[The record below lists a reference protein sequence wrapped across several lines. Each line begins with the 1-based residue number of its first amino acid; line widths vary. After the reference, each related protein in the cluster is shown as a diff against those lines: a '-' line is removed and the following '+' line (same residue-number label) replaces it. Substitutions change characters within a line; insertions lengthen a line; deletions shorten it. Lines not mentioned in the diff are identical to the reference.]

1 MLIDVRKGAMHGERL
16 TRVHLECLGSEE
28 LLHAKVGVPLKPTGI
43 GIRWEFCFRQIAL
56 ARFKTDHTK
65 EALKSEN
72 RIGFLDMGLNL
83 GCIYVGGVPLRG
95 APSTVRKR

>member
-1 MLIDVRKGAMHGERL
+1 MIDMGKGAMNGERL
-16 TRVHLECLGSEE
+16 KRVYLACMGSEE
-28 LLHAKVGVPLKPTGI
+28 LLHAKQGVPLKPTGI
-43 GIRWEFCFRQIAL
+43 GIRSEFCFRQIAM

-83 GCIYVGGVPLRG
+83 GCIYIGGAPLRG
-95 APSTVRKR
+95 APSTEGKR

>member
-16 TRVHLECLGSEE
+16 KGAHLECTGSEE
-28 LLHAKVGVPLKPTGI
+28 WLHAKLGMPLKPTGI
-43 GIRWEFCFRQIAL
+43 GIRSELCFRQIAL

-72 RIGFLDMGLNL
+72 RIGFLDTG
-83 GCIYVGGVPLRG
+83 
-95 APSTVRKR
+95 

>member
-1 MLIDVRKGAMHGERL
+1 MIDMRKGAMNGERL
-16 TRVHLECLGSEE
+16 KRVHLECMGSGE
-28 LLHAKVGVPLKPTGI
+28 LLHAKLGVPLKPTGI
-43 GIRWEFCFRQIAL
+43 GIRLEFCFRQIAL

-83 GCIYVGGVPLRG
+83 GCIYIGGVLLRG
-95 APSTVRKR
+95 VPSTEGKR